1 MYPSMPID
9 FFCTGVEALWT
20 LVAAFM
26 AIVSMLVLRRA

>member
-9 FFCTGVEALWT
+9 YFCTGAEALWT

-26 AIVSMLVLRRA
+26 ALVSMFVIPRT